1 MVELLAP
8 AGNFDKMQTAI
19 NFGADAVYMAGKR
32 FGLRAF
38 AGNFENDE
46 IERAVKYA
54 HTKGKKVYI
63 TLNIL
68 AHEGDF
74 DGLGE
79 YVKFLEEI
87 GVDAVIV
94 SDVGIM
100 SFIKEHAPQLEIH
113 VSTQAS
119 VLNSY
124 AINTYVK
131 LGATRIVLAR
141 ECSIAE
147 IKEIRKHI
155 PKEVELE
162 CFIHGAMCISYSGRC
177 LLSNYLTGR
186 DSNRG
191 ACVQACRWE
200 YFISERSRRDDKYE
214 IQEDERGTYIL
225 NSKDLNMLSYLKELR
240 DAGVDSFKIE
250 GRMKSPYYVANVVNA
265 YRRAIDNIENLSPEL
280 IDELSKELVKTSHRK
295 YTTGF
300 YFKDGANN
308 EPYNENSK
316 ECLESSYPVQ
326 THEFMAL
333 VVGESDGEKVLIE
346 QRNRFKVGEE
356 LEVLSPFDT
365 FNKIIKV
372 ARMETEKGEEVDD
385 AKNVQERLYLYTN
398 IPLKPFDILRK
409 RIKDEI

>member
-19 NFGADAVYMAGKR
+19 NFGANAVYMAGKK

-38 AGNFENDE
+38 AGNFELDE
-46 IERAVKYA
+46 MEMAVKYA
-54 HTKGKKVYI
+54 HERNVKVYI

-74 DGLGE
+74 EGLKE
-79 YVKFLEEI
+79 YVQFLEKI
-87 GVDAVIV
+87 GVDAVLV
-94 SDVGIM
+94 SDLGIM
-100 SFIKEHAPQLEIH
+100 AFIKQNAPNLQIH
-113 VSTQAS
+113 ISTQAS

-124 AINTYVK
+124 AINTYVA

-141 ECSIAE
+141 ECSVAE

-162 CFIHGAMCISYSGRC
+162 CFVHGAMCISYSGRC

-200 YFISERSRRDDKYE
+200 YFISEKSRKEDKYQ
-214 IQEDERGTYIL
+214 IQEDEKGTYIL
-225 NSKDLNMLSYLKELR
+225 NSKDLNMMEHLKELK
-240 DAGVDSFKIE
+240 DVGVNSFKIE

-265 YRRAIDNIENLSPEL
+265 YRRAIDKLENITNEEL
-280 IDELSKELVKTSHRK
+280 QELKNELVKTSHRK

-300 YFKDGANN
+300 YFGSDD
-308 EPYNENSK
+308 K

-326 THEFMAL
+326 THEFMAI
-333 VVGESDGEKVLIE
+333 VMGNSDGKKVLIQ
-346 QRNRFKVGEE
+346 QRNRFKVGDE
-356 LEVLSPFDT
+356 LEVLSNSNT
-365 FNKIIKV
+365 FNKKIIVQK
-372 ARMETEKGEEVDD
+372 MENEKGEDVQD
-385 AKNVQERLYLYTN
+385 AKNVQENLYLYTTL
-398 IPLKPFDILRK
+398 PLKPFDILRK
-409 RIKDEI
+409 KIN